1 VFRALSG
8 AGRAMLGVVIIL
20 GVAATAQ
27 AQATRTWV
35 SGVGDD
41 ANPCS
46 RTAPCKTFAGAISK
60 TAAGGFINIVDPGGF
75 GGVTIT
81 KSITIDGD
89 GSHAGVLVA
98 GTNGIIVNGAGIIV
112 NLRNLSIE
120 SPLGS
125 PGTNGVSVLQAAEVH
140 IEKCTITGFSNN
152 AVNFNPSGGGEGYV
166 NDTTLVGNPGGGI
179 VVGAGR
185 MVVSNLRAEG
195 NGNGVVVNGA
205 AIATVTDSHA
215 SGGGAGFGAV
225 SSPSAVIT
233 IENST
238 MTHNLFGVFAASGST
253 VRVSNSMIVS
263 NVDTGL
269 YRDGTSF
276 IVSLGGNSVVGNP
289 TAGTFTST
297 VAKQ

>member
-1 VFRALSG
+1 MA
-8 AGRAMLGVVIIL
+8 GVVFIL
-20 GVAATAQ
+20 GVAATAH

-60 TAAGGFINIVDPGGF
+60 TAAGGFINIIDPGGF

-89 GSHAGVLVA
+89 GSHAGLLV
-98 GTNGIIVNGAGIIV
+98 GSSNGIIVNGAGIIV

-120 SPLGS
+120 SPLGL
-125 PGTNGVSVLQAAEVH
+125 PGTNGISVLQAAEVH
-140 IEKCTITGFSNN
+140 IDHCTITGFSNT
-152 AVNFNPSGGGEGYV
+152 AVTFNPSGGGEGYV
-166 NDTTLVGNPGGGI
+166 SNTTIVGNPGGGI
-179 VVGAGR
+179 VVARGR
-185 MVVSNLRAEG
+185 MVVLNLNAEG
-195 NGNGVVVNGA
+195 NGNGVVVNGP
-205 AIATVTDSHA
+205 AIATVTGSRA

-225 SSPSAVIT
+225 SSPSAVIN
-233 IENST
+233 IDSST
-238 MTHNLFGVFAASGST
+238 MTHNLFGVFAATGGT

-269 YRDGTSF
+269 YNDGSSF
-276 IVSLGGNSVVGNP
+276 IVSLGGNSLIGNP
-289 TAGTFTST
+289 TPGAFTST
-297 VAKQ
+297 AAKQ